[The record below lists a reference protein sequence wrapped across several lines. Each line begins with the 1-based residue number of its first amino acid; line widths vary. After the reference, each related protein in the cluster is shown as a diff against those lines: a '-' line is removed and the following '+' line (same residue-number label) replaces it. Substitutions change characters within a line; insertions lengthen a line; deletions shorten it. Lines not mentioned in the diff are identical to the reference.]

1 MRLNV
6 WKYFKKKKKT
16 LFNETHKGVFM
27 AEMKP
32 DKKSLKNILVAEDD
46 AYYQIP
52 IYQRP
57 YQWTEE
63 NCEKL
68 LDDLLSS
75 YECYKES
82 DYFCGSLVLIA
93 IGIDSETNATT
104 YDIVDGQQR
113 LSTFILLAK
122 VLATLYN
129 KDLNTTSR
137 GLLEKS
143 LGDTDGEKRK
153 RLIFDTIGL
162 NAEKDFQNALDFFDD
177 LDASKGKNS
186 KSNDPSKG
194 KNSYLKNAIC
204 LKNYLE
210 KKEIVDINDFI
221 RWLYFKVIFIKT
233 TCSNISMAL
242 RIFSVLNARGLPL
255 HAIDVFKVELL
266 KKLAKEKDQ
275 EDFVYRW
282 NALRQKCSENESKF
296 PKRKENKR
304 EKNAAEI
311 LFSWYLTYLHPVTS
325 GKNME
330 ERLADQ
336 FERLNKTP
344 LEYLKGVED
353 FYNAYC
359 EVLEM
364 QDRHAHLLSYLA
376 SDFWHIILCTSI
388 LHNYSQSEIETLKEL
403 LVKFYYQNWVAE
415 QKEPKKQTNCNII
428 NALKEKKNIDDI
440 ISIVKQYLDK
450 NKITQ
455 NFREKLK
462 DDHLYEKHK
471 KSSKN
476 SWLKSILILVEY
488 FMSDDPKPKRIQ
500 MDKNLHV
507 EHILPQKSDPSSQ
520 WAKDFSEEERER
532 YTHSLANLTL
542 LGGKKNTNASN
553 LDFQDKKKI
562 YMGEEIRLNKKK
574 PFRVMTC
581 YKMTIDIAHHYTE
594 WTPKSLEK
602 REKELIEII
611 ESVLT
616 L

>member
-1 MRLNV
+1 MA
-6 WKYFKKKKKT
+6 
-16 LFNETHKGVFM
+16 NESIEGK
-27 AEMKP
+27 AYQ
-32 DKKSLKNILVAEDD
+32 LKDILATEFE

-63 NCEKL
+63 NCKKL

-75 YECYKES
+75 YECYKDS

-93 IGIDSETNATT
+93 IGTDSATNAKT
-104 YDIVDGQQR
+104 YDVVDGQQR

-122 VLATLYN
+122 VLVTLYD
-129 KDLNTTSR
+129 KDLNKTSR
-137 GLLEKS
+137 ELLEKS

-162 NAEKDFQNALDFFDD
+162 NAKDDFQDALDFFDD
-177 LDASKGKNS
+177 LDASKGKDS
-186 KSNDPSKG
+186 KSNGSSKS
-194 KNSYLKNAIC
+194 KNNYLKNAIC

-210 KKEIVDINDFI
+210 KKEIENINYFI
-221 RWLYFKVIFIKT
+221 IWLYFKVIFIKT

-275 EDFVYRW
+275 EEFVSRW
-282 NALRQKCSENESKF
+282 NALRQKCLDNESKF

-304 EKNAAEI
+304 EKDAAEI

-325 GKNME
+325 GENME

-344 LEYLKGVED
+344 LEYLKSVED

-376 SDFWHIILCTSI
+376 SDFWCVILCTSI
-388 LHNYSQSEIETLKEL
+388 LHNYSQSEKEALKEL

-415 QKEPKKQTNCNII
+415 QKEPKKQTSCNIVK
-428 NALKEKKNIDDI
+428 ALKEKKNIDDI
-440 ISIVKQYLDK
+440 ISIVKQYLDQ

-462 DDHLYEKHK
+462 DDHLYEQHK
-471 KSSKN
+471 RNSKN
-476 SWLKSILILVEY
+476 SWLRPILILVEY

-500 MDKNLHV
+500 TNDFHV
-507 EHILPQKSDPSSQ
+507 EHILPQKPTLSSQ
-520 WAKDFSEEERER
+520 WAKEFSEEEREC
-532 YTHSLANLTL
+532 YTHSLANLAL
-542 LGGKKNTNASN
+542 LGGEKNTKASN
-553 LDFQDKKKI
+553 LDFKDKKKI

-574 PFRVMTC
+574 TFRAMTC
-581 YKMTIDIAHHYTE
+581 YDTTKDIAYRYTE
-594 WTPKSLEK
+594 WTPKSLETRK
-602 REKELIEII
+602 EELIKII

>member
-1 MRLNV
+1 MA
-6 WKYFKKKKKT
+6 
-16 LFNETHKGVFM
+16 NEGIKGE
-27 AEMKP
+27 AYQ
-32 DKKSLKNILVAEDD
+32 LKDVLATELDS
-46 AYYQIP
+46 YYQIP
-52 IYQRP
+52 DYQRP

-68 LDDLLSS
+68 LDDLFFS
-75 YECYKES
+75 YECYRDS

-93 IGIDSETNATT
+93 INTDSETNAET

-122 VLATLYN
+122 VLVTLYD
-129 KDLNTTSR
+129 KDLIPGSTIR
-137 GLLEKS
+137 GFLEKS

-153 RLIFDTIGL
+153 RLDFNTMGS
-162 NAEKDFQNALDFFDD
+162 NAKKDFQDALKFFDD
-177 LDASKGKNS
+177 LDANNGKDS
-186 KSNDPSKG
+186 TKV
-194 KNSYLKNAIC
+194 KNNYLKNAIC

-210 KKEIVDINDFI
+210 KKEIKDINGFI
-221 RWLYFKVIFIKT
+221 KWLYHKVMFIKT
-233 TCSNISMAL
+233 TCPNVSMAL

-275 EDFVYRW
+275 EEFVSRW

-304 EKNAAEI
+304 EKNPAEI
-311 LFSWYLTYLHPVTS
+311 LFSWYLTYLNPVTS
-325 GKNME
+325 GKSME

-336 FERLNKTP
+336 FEKLDKTP

-359 EVLEM
+359 KVSEM

-376 SDFWHIILCTSI
+376 SDFWRVILCTSI
-388 LHNYSQSEIETLKEL
+388 LHHYSDQDIEALKEL

-428 NALKEKKNIDDI
+428 KALKEKQSVEHIVSI
-440 ISIVKQYLDK
+440 IREYLDG
-450 NKITQ
+450 NKIMKTF
-455 NFREKLK
+455 NESLRDNLDKKL
-462 DDHLYEKHK
+462 
-471 KSSKN
+471 STKN
-476 SWLKSILILVEY
+476 SWVKPILILVEY
-488 FMSDDPKPKRIQ
+488 FMSDDDCPKRIQ
-500 MDKNLHV
+500 MDENLHI
-507 EHILPQKSDPSSQ
+507 EHILPKKPNLSSQ
-520 WAKDFSEEERER
+520 WAKDFNNEEERKL

-542 LGGKKNTNASN
+542 LGGEKNTTASN
-553 LDFQDKKKI
+553 RDFKDKKKI
-562 YMGEEIRLNKKK
+562 YMGEEIRLNKKRTFK
-574 PFRVMTC
+574 MMTC
-581 YKMTIDIAHHYTE
+581 YNITKDITYRYTE

-602 REKELIEII
+602 RKEELIKII

>member
-1 MRLNV
+1 
-6 WKYFKKKKKT
+6 
-16 LFNETHKGVFM
+16 
-27 AEMKP
+27 
-32 DKKSLKNILVAEDD
+32 
-46 AYYQIP
+46 
-52 IYQRP
+52 
-57 YQWTEE
+57 
-63 NCEKL
+63 
-68 LDDLLSS
+68 
-75 YECYKES
+75 
-82 DYFCGSLVLIA
+82 
-93 IGIDSETNATT
+93 
-104 YDIVDGQQR
+104 
-113 LSTFILLAK
+113 
-122 VLATLYN
+122 
-129 KDLNTTSR
+129 
-137 GLLEKS
+137 
-143 LGDTDGEKRK
+143 
-153 RLIFDTIGL
+153 
-162 NAEKDFQNALDFFDD
+162 
-177 LDASKGKNS
+177 
-186 KSNDPSKG
+186 
-194 KNSYLKNAIC
+194 
-204 LKNYLE
+204 
-210 KKEIVDINDFI
+210 
-221 RWLYFKVIFIKT
+221 
-233 TCSNISMAL
+233 MAL

-282 NALRQKCSENESKF
+282 NALRQKCLDNESKF

-336 FERLNKTP
+336 FENLNKTP
-344 LEYLKGVED
+344 LEYLKSVED

-376 SDFWHIILCTSI
+376 SDFWCIILCTSI
-388 LHNYSQSEIETLKEL
+388 LHNYSQSEKEALKEL

-476 SWLKSILILVEY
+476 SWLKPILILVNY
-488 FMSDDPKPKRIQ
+488 FMSDDSKPKRIQ

-507 EHILPQKSDPSSQ
+507 EHILPQKPTLSSQ
-520 WAKDFSEEERER
+520 WAKDFSEEEREL
-532 YTHSLANLTL
+532 YMHSLANLTL
-542 LGGKKNTNASN
+542 LGGKKNIKALN
-553 LDFQDKKKI
+553 LDFKDKKKI
-562 YMGEEIRLNKKK
+562 YMGEGIRLNKKK
-574 PFRVMTC
+574 TPEVVTC
-581 YKMTIDIAHHYTE
+581 YDTTKDIAYKYTE

-602 REKELIEII
+602 REKDLMNII
-611 ESVLT
+611 ESVLN

>member
-1 MRLNV
+1 MA
-6 WKYFKKKKKT
+6 
-16 LFNETHKGVFM
+16 NESIEGE
-27 AEMKP
+27 AYQ
-32 DKKSLKNILVAEDD
+32 LKDILATELS

-52 IYQRP
+52 TYQRP

-68 LDDLLSS
+68 LDDLFSS

-93 IGIDSETNATT
+93 ISKDSETNAET
-104 YDIVDGQQR
+104 YDVVDGQQR

-122 VLATLYN
+122 VLATLY
-129 KDLNTTSR
+129 KDLNKTSR
-137 GLLEKS
+137 DFLEKS

-162 NAEKDFQNALDFFDD
+162 NAKDDFQGALDFFDN
-177 LDASKGKNS
+177 LDASKVKNS
-186 KSNDPSKG
+186 KINDPSKG
-194 KNSYLKNAIC
+194 KNNYLKNAIC
-204 LKNYLE
+204 LINYLRE
-210 KKEIVDINDFI
+210 KEIENINDFI
-221 RWLYFKVIFIKT
+221 KWLYFKVVFIRT

-282 NALRQKCSENESKF
+282 NALRQKCLDNESKF

-304 EKNAAEI
+304 EKDAAEI
-311 LFSWYLTYLHPVTS
+311 LFSWYLTYLNPVTS

-344 LEYLKGVED
+344 LEYLKSIEY
-353 FYNAYC
+353 FYSAYC
-359 EVLEM
+359 EMLEM
-364 QDRHAHLLSYLA
+364 QDRYAHLLSYLA
-376 SDFWHIILCTSI
+376 SDFWRVILCTSI
-388 LHNYSQSEIETLKEL
+388 LHHYSPQDIEALKEL

-428 NALKEKKNIDDI
+428 KALKEKKNIDDI
-440 ISIVKQYLDK
+440 ISIVKQYLDE
-450 NKITQ
+450 NKIIQ

-471 KSSKN
+471 KASKN
-476 SWLKSILILVEY
+476 SWLRPILILVEY
-488 FMSDDPKPKRIQ
+488 FMSDDPRPKRIE
-500 MDKNLHV
+500 KNDFHV
-507 EHILPQKSDPSSQ
+507 EHILPQKPDLSSQ
-520 WAKDFSEEERER
+520 WVKDFSEEEREL

-542 LGGKKNTNASN
+542 LGGTKNAQASN
-553 LDFQDKKKI
+553 LDFKDKKKI
-562 YMGEEIRLNKKK
+562 YMGEEIKLNKKK
-574 PFRVMTC
+574 TPRVMTC
-581 YKMTIDIAHHYTE
+581 YDMTKNDVCRYTE

-602 REKELIEII
+602 RKEELIKII
-611 ESVLT
+611 ESVLV

>member
-1 MRLNV
+1 
-6 WKYFKKKKKT
+6 
-16 LFNETHKGVFM
+16 M
-27 AEMKP
+27 AEMEP
-32 DKKSLKNILVAEDD
+32 DKKSLKKILVVGDD
-46 AYYQIP
+46 TYYQIP

-63 NCEKL
+63 NCKKL

-93 IGIDSETNATT
+93 ISEDSKAKI
-104 YDIVDGQQR
+104 YDVVDGQQR

-122 VLATLYN
+122 VLATLYYSDSDRLVSE
-129 KDLNTTSR
+129 DLNYKEYLQESWNDR
-137 GLLEKS
+137 HENREKK
-143 LGDTDGEKRK
+143 KRK
-153 RLIFDTIGL
+153 RLDFDLVGSS
-162 NAEKDFQNALDFFDD
+162 AKKDFQDALSFFDD
-177 LDASKGKNS
+177 LDASKGEGS
-186 KSNDPSKG
+186 KSNDPSKS
-194 KNSYLKNAIC
+194 KNNYLKNAIC
-204 LKNYLE
+204 LRNYLIE
-210 KKEIVDINDFI
+210 KDIKDINDFI
-221 RWLYFKVIFIKT
+221 EWLYSNVKFIT
-233 TCSNISMAL
+233 ITCPGTDMAL
-242 RIFSVLNARGLPL
+242 RIFNVLNARGLPL
-255 HAIDVFKVELL
+255 HATDIFKGELL
-266 KKLAKEKDQ
+266 KKLTEEKEQ
-275 EDFVYRW
+275 EELATRW
-282 NALRQKCSENESKF
+282 ENLRQKCLDNGFAMET
-296 PKRKENKR
+296 
-304 EKNAAEI
+304 
-311 LFSWYLTYLHPVTS
+311 LFSQHLTYLHPKTS
-325 GKNME
+325 K
-330 ERLADQ
+330 ERMKI
-336 FERLNKTP
+336 RLNTQFDELQKSP
-344 LEYLKGVED
+344 LEYLDVVED

-364 QDRHAHLLSYLA
+364 QDRYAYLLSYKDDDYLCV
-376 SDFWHIILCTSI
+376 ILCTSI

-471 KSSKN
+471 KSSRN
-476 SWLKSILILVEY
+476 SWFRPILILVEY
-488 FMSDDPKPKRIQ
+488 FMSDDSKPKRIQ
-500 MDKNLHV
+500 TNDFHV
-507 EHILPQKSDPSSQ
+507 EHILPQKPTLSSQ
-520 WAKDFSEEERER
+520 WVKDFSEEEREC

-542 LGGKKNTNASN
+542 LGGKKNTKASN
-553 LDFQDKKKI
+553 LDFKDKKKI

-574 PFRVMTC
+574 PSVMTC

-602 REKELIEII
+602 REKELIKII

>member
-1 MRLNV
+1 MA
-6 WKYFKKKKKT
+6 
-16 LFNETHKGVFM
+16 NESIEGK
-27 AEMKP
+27 AYQ
-32 DKKSLKNILVAEDD
+32 LKDILATELS

-57 YQWTEE
+57 YQWTEK

-93 IGIDSETNATT
+93 ISKDSETNATT
-104 YDIVDGQQR
+104 YDIADGQQR

-122 VLATLYN
+122 VLATLYD
-129 KDLNTTSR
+129 KDLNKTSR
-137 GLLEKS
+137 DFLEKS

-162 NAEKDFQNALDFFDD
+162 NAEKDFQDALDFFDD
-177 LDASKGKNS
+177 LDASKVKNS
-186 KSNDPSKG
+186 KINDPSKG
-194 KNSYLKNAIC
+194 KNNYLKNAIC
-204 LKNYLE
+204 LINHLRE
-210 KKEIVDINDFI
+210 KEIENINDFI
-221 RWLYFKVIFIKT
+221 KWLYFKVVFIRT
-233 TCSNISMAL
+233 TCSNTSMAL

-255 HAIDVFKVELL
+255 HAIDVFKAELL

-275 EDFVYRW
+275 EEFVSRW
-282 NALRQKCSENESKF
+282 NALRQECLNNKSKF

-304 EKNAAEI
+304 EKDAAEI
-311 LFSWYLTYLHPVTS
+311 LFSWYLTYLHPVTG
-325 GKNME
+325 GKSME

-336 FERLNKTP
+336 FEGLNKTP
-344 LEYLKGVED
+344 LEYLKSIEY

-376 SDFWHIILCTSI
+376 SDFWRIILCTSI
-388 LHNYSQSEIETLKEL
+388 LHNYSQSEIEALKEL

-428 NALKEKKNIDDI
+428 KALKEKENIDDI
-440 ISIVKQYLDK
+440 ISIVKQYLDE

-462 DDHLYEKHK
+462 DDRLYKKHK
-471 KSSKN
+471 KGSKN
-476 SWLKSILILVEY
+476 SWLRPILSLVEY

-500 MDKNLHV
+500 IMDKNLHV
-507 EHILPQKSDPSSQ
+507 EHILPQKPDPSSQ

-542 LGGKKNTNASN
+542 LGVIKNSQASN
-553 LDFQDKKKI
+553 LDFKEKKKI
-562 YMGEEIRLNKKK
+562 YMGEEIRLSKKR
-574 PFRVMTC
+574 PFKVMTC

-602 REKELIEII
+602 RKEELIKII
-611 ESVLT
+611 ESVLE

>member
-1 MRLNV
+1 MA
-6 WKYFKKKKKT
+6 
-16 LFNETHKGVFM
+16 NESIEGEAYK
-27 AEMKP
+27 
-32 DKKSLKNILVAEDD
+32 LKDVLATEFD

-93 IGIDSETNATT
+93 IDTDSETNATT

-122 VLATLYN
+122 VLATLYD
-129 KDLNTTSR
+129 KDLNKTSR
-137 GLLEKS
+137 GFLEKS
-143 LGDTDGEKRK
+143 LGDIDGEKRK

-162 NAEKDFQNALDFFDD
+162 NAEKDFQNALKFFDD
-177 LDASKGKNS
+177 LDA
-186 KSNDPSKG
+186 SKG

-210 KKEIVDINDFI
+210 KKEIADINDFI
-221 RWLYFKVIFIKT
+221 RWLYLKVIFIKT

-275 EDFVYRW
+275 EEFVSRW
-282 NALRQKCSENESKF
+282 NALRQKCTENESKF
-296 PKRKENKR
+296 PKRKENKQ

-330 ERLADQ
+330 ERLVDQ

-376 SDFWHIILCTSI
+376 SDFWRIILCTSI

-440 ISIVKQYLDK
+440 ISIVKQYLDE

-471 KSSKN
+471 RSSKSS
-476 SWLKSILILVEY
+476 WLRPVLILVEY
-488 FMSDDPKPKRIQ
+488 FMSDDPNPKRIQ
-500 MDKNLHV
+500 MDKHLHV
-507 EHILPQKSDPSSQ
+507 EHILPQNPDPSSQ

-542 LGGKKNTNASN
+542 LGGKKNTEASN
-553 LDFQDKKKI
+553 FDFKDKKKI
-562 YMGEEIRLNKKK
+562 YMGEEIRLSKKK
-574 PFRVMTC
+574 PFKVMTC
-581 YKMTIDIAHHYTE
+581 YKMTIDIAHKYTE

-602 REKELIEII
+602 RKEELIQII

>member
-1 MRLNV
+1 
-6 WKYFKKKKKT
+6 
-16 LFNETHKGVFM
+16 
-27 AEMKP
+27 MKP
-32 DKKSLKNILVAEDD
+32 DKKSLKKILVAEDD

-75 YECYKES
+75 CECYKES

-93 IGIDSETNATT
+93 ISRDSETNATT

-137 GLLEKS
+137 GFLEKS

-177 LDASKGKNS
+177 LDASKGE
-186 KSNDPSKG
+186 
-194 KNSYLKNAIC
+194 NSYLKNAIC

-210 KKEIVDINDFI
+210 KKEIADINYFI
-221 RWLYFKVIFIKT
+221 RWLYLKVIFIKT

-282 NALRQKCSENESKF
+282 NALRQKCLDNESKF

-344 LEYLKGVED
+344 LEYLKSVED

-376 SDFWHIILCTSI
+376 SDFWRIILCTSI
-388 LHNYSQSEIETLKEL
+388 LHHYSQSEIETLKEL

-415 QKEPKKQTNCNII
+415 QKEPKKQTSCNIV

-462 DDHLYEKHK
+462 DDHLYEKYK
-471 KSSKN
+471 KSPKN
-476 SWLKSILILVEY
+476 SCLKPILILVEY

-500 MDKNLHV
+500 MDENLHV
-507 EHILPQKSDPSSQ
+507 EHILPQKP
-520 WAKDFSEEERER
+520 
-532 YTHSLANLTL
+532 TL
-542 LGGKKNTNASN
+542 KP
-553 LDFQDKKKI
+553 
-562 YMGEEIRLNKKK
+562 MGEGL
-574 PFRVMTC
+574 
-581 YKMTIDIAHHYTE
+581 
-594 WTPKSLEK
+594 
-602 REKELIEII
+602 
-611 ESVLT
+611 
-616 L
+616 